1 VRFGFLSLALVVALV
16 GCGGSAFVDTHASPE
31 ARQAATSIVS
41 YRAFGDSITF
51 GLTLADPGTQSYP
64 PLVAAQM
71 NVADFANYG
80 IPTEEAC
87 DIANMEIAAHQ
98 VSPTLTMRP
107 FYSVLVGANDLRQD
121 NVVEHEATYTAC
133 LQAILSWL
141 AVPREYK
148 VLAGD
153 SGMKRTGAGDIQVA
167 DGWKIWLTHSQ
178 GASVSFTITTTKPGP
193 IYAWPRL
200 NDAVRAEYTYLLDG
214 VRVGGFSSSD
224 LPPVATKK
232 GTTRSLGFL
241 RIKDVPAG
249 THTITF
255 VQMSADG
262 KGAGIVGVGAPRGE
276 IKGVLPTVL
285 AGTLT
290 LEYYKTT
297 PGICAPSEPL
307 CLSYIQKIRNSVS
320 LFRDDGLNVKL
331 FDTRKY
337 MLGTAAEMS
346 DRVHPNAFGQEEL
359 SHSVEAVW

>member
-1 VRFGFLSLALVVALV
+1 VRFCFLSLALVVALV

-121 NVVEHEATYTAC
+121 NVVEHEATYAAC

-148 VLAGD
+148 VNRRGRHPSCRWLENLVDAFPGCFGELYHHHHKAGPD
-153 SGMKRTGAGDIQVA
+153 
-167 DGWKIWLTHSQ
+167 
-178 GASVSFTITTTKPGP
+178 
-193 IYAWPRL
+193 
-200 NDAVRAEYTYLLDG
+200 
-214 VRVGGFSSSD
+214 
-224 LPPVATKK
+224 
-232 GTTRSLGFL
+232 
-241 RIKDVPAG
+241 
-249 THTITF
+249 
-255 VQMSADG
+255 
-262 KGAGIVGVGAPRGE
+262 
-276 IKGVLPTVL
+276 
-285 AGTLT
+285 
-290 LEYYKTT
+290 
-297 PGICAPSEPL
+297 L
-307 CLSYIQKIRNSVS
+307 CLAQ
-320 LFRDDGLNVKL
+320 
-331 FDTRKY
+331 T
-337 MLGTAAEMS
+337 
-346 DRVHPNAFGQEEL
+346 
-359 SHSVEAVW
+359 